1 MPDETFNKYF
11 IDILTILI
19 FFSDLTTNKLSQ
31 KLMYMFNVN
40 EKEILFR
47 FAIARVIYDSNG
59 NPIIDVSQMGAKT
72 YEEELL
78 NLSQNTKKL
87 SQLFG
92 IEPSEVKN
100 KLFTNT
106 IEIFMEENAD
116 IIVTKTFTSFFYLDD
131 TIYSLSLLNYTWN
144 LNKNTCTIDVKY
156 RWVIS
161 DMKLSKIIG
170 DYTKILTSLLKIN
183 SIPHNDFNYQFL
195 DTATKY
201 YNFKYYIV
209 NCIKMLKCVLKG
221 ELTQELDGVSKDE
234 FDYSASN
241 QKIEGKL
248 TQKLGQIGQRYG
260 EFKQDYPN
268 VAQGATFA
276 GETVGTF
283 GVVAGVSAAVLAGMG
298 LLSAV
303 VGGKKSK
310 KNMKRRNKKRV
321 TRNYKKQNTRKNAKK
336 TRKGVKRAKKIRN
349 TKKQR
354 LGKK

>member
-1 MPDETFNKYF
+1 
-11 IDILTILI
+11 
-19 FFSDLTTNKLSQ
+19 
-31 KLMYMFNVN
+31 MFNVN

-59 NPIIDVSQMGAKT
+59 NPIIDVSQMGEKT

-116 IIVTKTFTSFFYLDD
+116 IIVTKTFTSFFYSDD

-170 DYTKILTSLLKIN
+170 DYTKILTSIVKIK
-183 SIPHNDFNYQFL
+183 SIPPEDRNYMFL
-195 DTATKY
+195 DTITKY
-201 YNFKYYIV
+201 YNFKNYIA

-221 ELTQELDGVSKDE
+221 EITQELDGVSSDE

-248 TQKLGQIGQRYG
+248 TQKLGQIGQRYS
-260 EFKQDYPN
+260 EFKQDNPN
-268 VAQGATFA
+268 VAQGATFV

-303 VGGKKSK
+303 TGGKKSK

-321 TRNYKKQNTRKNAKK
+321 TRNNKKQNARKNVKK
-336 TRKGVKRAKKIRN
+336 TRKGVKMTKKIRN

-354 LGKK
+354 LAKK